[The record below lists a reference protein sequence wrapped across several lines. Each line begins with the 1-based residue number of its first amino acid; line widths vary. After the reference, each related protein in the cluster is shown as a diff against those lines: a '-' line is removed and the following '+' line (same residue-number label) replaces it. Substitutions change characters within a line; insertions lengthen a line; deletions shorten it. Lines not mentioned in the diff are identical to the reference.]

1 MGIRVIVFDFDGTI
15 ADSHR
20 TIIEI
25 TNSFCSDFG
34 FQPVG
39 EEEVLRLRNLSS
51 REIIKEAQISIFKI
65 PFLIRKVQA
74 ELRKEIPNLELIE
87 GMKEC
92 LLELKS
98 KGYKLGIITSNVKEN
113 VVNFLEVKELNNL
126 FDFVYSGTTIFGKHK
141 VINKFLRQH
150 NLRADEAIYVGDETR
165 DIEAAKKSKVKV
177 IAVGWGFNLPS
188 ILKQHEP
195 DFFIDKPSQIS
206 EVVLG
211 NYQHFG
217 EFRIENG

>member
-15 ADSHR
+15 ADTHR

-25 TNSFCSDFG
+25 TNSFSSDFG
-34 FQPVG
+34 FQPVS
-39 EEEVLRLRNLSS
+39 EEELLRLRNLSS
-51 REIIKEAQISIFKI
+51 REILKQSQISIFKI
-65 PFLIRKVQA
+65 PFLMRKVQGQ
-74 ELRKEIPNLELIE
+74 LRKEIVNLELIE

-98 KGYKLGIITSNVKEN
+98 KGYKLGIITSNFKEN
-113 VVNFLEVKELNNL
+113 VVRFLEIKQLNNL
-126 FDFVYSGTTIFGKHK
+126 FDFVYSGTTLFGKHK

-165 DIEAAKKSKVKV
+165 DIDAAKKSNVKV

-188 ILKQHEP
+188 ILKQHQP
-195 DFFIDKPSQIS
+195 DFLIEKPHQIS

-211 NYQHFG
+211 NYQNFG
-217 EFRIENG
+217 ELSMDNG